1 MKIPKKRSALRK
13 LGIIAWNDLQTSLQ
27 GRMSWF
33 FLIGIPVLMICLI
46 GLGARGFAKSAQ
58 LVIRIDVLDRDD
70 TTASRAF
77 VAALADAN
85 EAFVLSPA
93 LSSESAQERLADEV
107 TSAFITIPKGF
118 AAALEKG
125 DKTTLTFQPGAA
137 LVAPALVFAAA
148 QNIVTRLGG
157 PFVAA
162 RLSTELAQA
171 RGIETD
177 PQFYAARLA
186 EAQASWGPPPVQVQA
201 SLSAPNE
208 KLIFGAQLMKNGFKL
223 SVPSITVIFV
233 MISILGMIQSLTEE
247 REAGIL
253 RRLGMMPVTKAQL
266 LGGKLLA
273 TFLLGWVQ
281 FAVLVVFGEWLG
293 VGLGGA
299 PLATMVVASAYVL
312 AVTAMALALAA
323 LARTPSQ
330 ASAIATIAWVVL
342 SMLGGAW
349 WPLIFVPPWM
359 RTLGHLSPVAW
370 CLDALNALIFRQGTW
385 SDVLLPSGVLAL
397 FAAGCF
403 VFGVRA
409 LDRRPAGGSV
419 RTKTPTYFGI
429 RTLDSE

>member
-1 MKIPKKRSALRK
+1 MRK
-13 LGIIAWNDLQTSLQ
+13 LCIIAWNDLRISLQ
-27 GRMSWF
+27 GGMSWF
-33 FLIGIPVLMICLI
+33 FLIGIPVLVICLI

-58 LVIRIDVLDRDD
+58 PVIRIDVLDRDNS
-70 TTASRAF
+70 TASRTF
-77 VAALADAN
+77 IAALADAN
-85 EAFVLSPA
+85 EAFVLCPAPSP
-93 LSSESAQERLADEV
+93 ESAQKRLAGET
-107 TSAFITIPKGF
+107 TSAIITIPEGF

-125 DKTTLTFQPGAA
+125 DTTTLTFQPSAA
-137 LVAPALVFAAA
+137 LVAPAIVFAAA
-148 QNIVTRLGG
+148 QNIATRMGG

-162 RLSTELAQA
+162 RLSTEFAKA
-171 RGIETD
+171 RGIETG
-177 PQFYAARLA
+177 PRFFAARLS
-186 EAQASWGPPPVQVQA
+186 EARESWGPPPVQVKA
-201 SLSAPNE
+201 VLTSPNE
-208 KLIFGAQLMKNGFKL
+208 QMIFGAQLLKNGFKL

-233 MISILGMIQSLTEE
+233 MISILGMIQSLAEE

-273 TFLLGWVQ
+273 TFLLGWIQ

-299 PLATMVVASAYVL
+299 PLATLMVASAYVL

-349 WPLIFVPPWM
+349 WPLVFVPPWM
-359 RTLGHLSPVAW
+359 RTLGHLSPAAW
-370 CLDALNALIFRQGTW
+370 CLDALNALIFRQGTL

-397 FAAGCF
+397 FAGACF

-409 LDRRPAGGSV
+409 LDRRPAGESG
-419 RTKTPTYFGI
+419 RARTPTCFGI

>member
-1 MKIPKKRSALRK
+1 MRK
-13 LGIIAWNDLQTSLQ
+13 LCIIARNDLQIALQ
-27 GRMSWF
+27 GGMSWF
-33 FLIGIPVLMICLI
+33 FLIGIPVLIIGLI

-58 LVIRIDVLDRDD
+58 LAIRIDVLDQDNS
-70 TTASRAF
+70 TASRAF
-77 VAALADAN
+77 LAALEDAN
-85 EAFVLSPA
+85 EAFVLCPAPSP
-93 LSSESAQERLADEV
+93 ESAQERLADEV
-107 TSAFITIPKGF
+107 TSAVITIPEGF

-125 DKTTLTFQPGAA
+125 DTTTLAFQPGAA
-137 LVAPALVFAAA
+137 LVAPAIVFAAT
-148 QNIVTRLGG
+148 QNVVARMGG

-162 RLSTELAQA
+162 RLSTELAKA
-171 RGIETD
+171 SGIETG
-177 PQFYAARLA
+177 PPFYAARLA
-186 EAQASWGPPPVQVQA
+186 EAQEFWGPPPVQVKA
-201 SLSAPNE
+201 ALTSPNE
-208 KLIFGAQLMKNGFKL
+208 KLLLGAQLMKNGFKL

-247 REAGIL
+247 RAAGIL
-253 RRLGMMPVTKAQL
+253 RRVGRMPVTKAQL

-273 TFLLGWVQ
+273 TFLVGWVQ
-281 FAVLVVFGEWLG
+281 FAVLIIFGEWLG
-293 VGLGGA
+293 VGLGSK

-397 FAAGCF
+397 FAGACF

-409 LDRRPAGGSV
+409 LDRQPAGGSG
-419 RTKTPTYFGI
+419 RIKTPTYFGI